1 MRIKIKNS
9 NGTRELVVKVQY
21 DFTDVKNAYGTDEY
35 GRDVHYAWTE
45 KVTTVKCH
53 EYDPDDIPASK
64 TCLRSRNVPA
74 SKTVFIGNAVCD
86 YRDSKR
92 FSKAKGRDIAWKNC
106 IAEMLVKGF
115 VTEEEAIALYI
126 VGTSGTNAEIDMTG
140 DEINIA
146 RKITENPK
154 FVQLRFNS

>member
-9 NGTRELVVKVQY
+9 NGTRELIVKVQY
-21 DFTDVKNAYGTDEY
+21 DFTDVKEARSKDEY
-35 GRDVHYAWTE
+35 GRDVHYTWTE

-53 EYDPDDIPASK
+53 EYDPASIPTSK
-64 TCLRSRNVPA
+64 SIFV
-74 SKTVFIGNAVCD
+74 GNAICD
-86 YRDSKR
+86 YRDNKR
-92 FSKAKGRDIAWKNC
+92 FSKAKGRNIAWKNC

-140 DEINIA
+140 YEINIA
-146 RKITENPK
+146 SKSEINISSMITENPK
-154 FVQLRFNS
+154 FVQLRFNM

>member
-21 DFTDVKNAYGTDEY
+21 DFTDVKNSYCTDEY
-35 GRDVHYAWTE
+35 GRDIHYTWTE

-53 EYDPDDIPASK
+53 EYDPASIPTS
-64 TCLRSRNVPA
+64 RSIFV
-74 SKTVFIGNAVCD
+74 GNAICD

-92 FSKAKGRDIAWKNC
+92 FSKAKGRNIAWKNC

-126 VGTSGTNAEIDMTG
+126 VGTSGTIAEIDMTG
-140 DEINIA
+140 YDINIA
-146 RKITENPK
+146 SKITENPK
-154 FVQLRFNS
+154 FVQLRFTM

>member
-9 NGTRELVVKVQY
+9 NGTRELIVKVQY
-21 DFTDVKNAYGTDEY
+21 DFTDMKEDCKKDEY
-35 GRDVHYAWTE
+35 GRDVHYTWTE

-53 EYDPDDIPASK
+53 EYDPASIPTS
-64 TCLRSRNVPA
+64 RSIFV
-74 SKTVFIGNAVCD
+74 GNAICD

-92 FSKAKGRDIAWKNC
+92 FSKAKGRNIAWKNC

-140 DEINIA
+140 YEINIS

-154 FVQLRFNS
+154 FVQLRFDM

>member
-9 NGTRELVVKVQY
+9 NGTRELIVKVQY
-21 DFTDVKNAYGTDEY
+21 DFTDVKESYSTDEY
-35 GRDVHYAWTE
+35 GRDVHYTWTE

-53 EYDPDDIPASK
+53 EYDPASIPTS
-64 TCLRSRNVPA
+64 RSIFV
-74 SKTVFIGNAVCD
+74 GNAICD

-92 FSKAKGRDIAWKNC
+92 FSKAKGRNIAWKNC

-115 VTEEEAIALYI
+115 VTEEEAIALYL

-146 RKITENPK
+146 SKITENPK
-154 FVQLRFNS
+154 FVQLRFNM

>member
-21 DFTDVKNAYGTDEY
+21 DFTDVKEAYGTDKY
-35 GRDVHYAWTE
+35 GRDVCYRWTE

-53 EYDPDDIPASK
+53 EYDPASIPASK
-64 TCLRSRNVPA
+64 S
-74 SKTVFIGNAVCD
+74 VFIGNAICD

-92 FSKAKGRDIAWKNC
+92 FSKAKGRNIAWKNC
-106 IAEMLVKGF
+106 IDEMYDKGF
-115 VTEEEAIALYI
+115 VTKEEAIALYI

-140 DEINIA
+140 YEINIA
-146 RKITENPK
+146 SMITENPK
-154 FVQLRFNS
+154 FVQLRFDI

>member
-9 NGTRELVVKVQY
+9 NGTRELIVKVQY
-21 DFTDVKNAYGTDEY
+21 DFTDVKESYSTDEY
-35 GRDVHYAWTE
+35 GRDVHYTWTE

-53 EYDPDDIPASK
+53 EYDPASIPTS
-64 TCLRSRNVPA
+64 RSIFV
-74 SKTVFIGNAVCD
+74 GNAVCD
-86 YRDSKR
+86 YRDNKR
-92 FSKAKGRDIAWKNC
+92 FSKAKGRNIAWKNC

-154 FVQLRFNS
+154 FVQLRFNM

>member
-9 NGTRELVVKVQY
+9 NGTRELIVKVQY
-21 DFTDVKNAYGTDEY
+21 DFTDVKEAYSTDKY
-35 GRDVHYAWTE
+35 GRDVCYRWTE

-53 EYDPDDIPASK
+53 EYNPADIP
-64 TCLRSRNVPA
+64 T
-74 SKTVFIGNAVCD
+74 SKTVFIGNAICD

-92 FSKAKGRDIAWKNC
+92 FSKAKGRNIAWKNC

-115 VTEEEAIALYI
+115 VTKEEAIALYI

-140 DEINIA
+140 CDINIDSKPEINISSM
-146 RKITENPK
+146 ITENPK
-154 FVQLRFNS
+154 FVQLRFNM

>member
-9 NGTRELVVKVQY
+9 KGTRELVVKVQY
-21 DFTDVKNAYGTDEY
+21 DFTDVKEAYGTDKY
-35 GRDVHYAWTE
+35 GRDVCYRWTE

-53 EYDPDDIPASK
+53 EYDPADIPASK
-64 TCLRSRNVPA
+64 SIFV
-74 SKTVFIGNAVCD
+74 GNAICD

-92 FSKAKGRDIAWKNC
+92 FSKAKGRNIAWKNC

-115 VTEEEAIALYI
+115 VTKEEAIALYI

-140 DEINIA
+140 YEINIA
-146 RKITENPK
+146 SKSEINIASMITENPK
-154 FVQLRFNS
+154 FVQLRFTM

>member
-9 NGTRELVVKVQY
+9 KGTRELIVKVQY
-21 DFTDVKNAYGTDEY
+21 DFTDVKEARSKDKY
-35 GRDVHYAWTE
+35 GRDVHYTWTE

-53 EYDPDDIPASK
+53 EYGPDSIPTS
-64 TCLRSRNVPA
+64 RSIFV
-74 SKTVFIGNAVCD
+74 GNAICD

-115 VTEEEAIALYI
+115 VTDEEAIALYI

-154 FVQLRFNS
+154 FVQLSFNI

>member
-9 NGTRELVVKVQY
+9 NGTRELIVKVQY
-21 DFTDVKNAYGTDEY
+21 DFTDVKEACSTDEY
-35 GRDVHYAWTE
+35 GRDVCYRWTE
-45 KVTTVKCH
+45 KVTTVTCH
-53 EYDPDDIPASK
+53 EYNPASIP
-64 TCLRSRNVPA
+64 T
-74 SKTVFIGNAVCD
+74 SKSVFIGNAICD

-92 FSKAKGRDIAWKNC
+92 FSKAKGRNIAWKNC

-140 DEINIA
+140 YDINISSKSEINISS
-146 RKITENPK
+146 KLTENPK
-154 FVQLRFNS
+154 FVQLRFDM